1 MVGYKN
7 LIAGR
12 PVVAGYNWILSIA
25 TIFEGHFLKKKYYG
39 YKCCANS
46 CKLSVLLN
54 IFMDDAVGICYGTI
68 EDIVYWTKQFNLLRE
83 SIKIKKWI
91 IGNTV
96 ECMDLGDFQGFK
108 IFQL

>member
-1 MVGYKN
+1 MGTN
-7 LIAGR
+7 
-12 PVVAGYNWILSIA
+12 VAPILA
-25 TIFEGHFLKKKYYG
+25 NIFVAMLENELLKT
-39 YKCCANS
+39 
-46 CKLSVLLN
+46 CKLDPKLQLPVLPN
-54 IFMDDAVGICYGTI
+54 IFMDDTVGICYGTI

-83 SIKIKKWI
+83 SIKIKKWT